1 MRANVVKFLAIAAMT
16 ALAGCSN
23 EEIVYVGSDS
33 SALLPAGQ
41 DVIKISLSNSSLTRA
56 PRPIGSSEPDNNI
69 NRIAFKF
76 VTSSGE
82 EDANVQLA
90 GVIKAGDTDIDG
102 KSEEYTDNVLPIAE
116 SDFQEGDLEIK
127 FTGLQANSSYKIIAY
142 GYNCDDDN
150 ETVFPYKDHLSVPTQ
165 VTAGFYYSCSVDVDK
180 DGPLEEIFAGCNED
194 GSTPFIG
201 VNQHGKF
208 EETPKITLRRQVA
221 GLLAYMSE
229 VPAFVENQQVYKI
242 TVSTY
247 AKPAGFK
254 FPNLLVSPDNGFNGI
269 SGDAGSVI
277 DLLTFDMQKA
287 SNFEELKAENKVGSG
302 ELYKFDKEKEESS
315 DTWTNKDDGKKYLL
329 AEGMNEAEFPDL
341 ECDDNTLF
349 GSCFLL
355 PFWQG
360 LSLENYGATLNICY
374 WDDSGQLIKQ
384 VPLRMKSE
392 AGSNLTEA
400 PDLSGDNYQY
410 DIKCNNFYSIGTKKT
425 LGNPGTDESDADKDE
440 PISIDEPTGYHSLDL
455 SIDDTWVD
463 NSLIK

>member
-56 PRPIGSSEPDNNI
+56 PRPIGTSEPDNNI

-82 EDANVQLA
+82 EDTNVKLA
-90 GVIKAGDTDIDG
+90 GVIKDGDADIDG
-102 KSEEYTDNVLPIAE
+102 ESEEYTDNVLPIAE
-116 SDFQEGDLEIK
+116 SDFQDGDLEIK

-142 GYNCDDDN
+142 GYNCDDGN
-150 ETVFPYKDHLSVPTQ
+150 ETVFPYKDHLSTPQRITD
-165 VTAGFYYSCSVDVDK
+165 GFYYSCSVDVEQDA
-180 DGPLEEIFAGCNED
+180 PLEEIFAGCNED

-208 EETPKITLRRQVA
+208 KETPKITLRRQVA

-254 FPNLLVSPDNGFNGI
+254 FPNSLVSPKDGFNGM
-269 SGDAGSVI
+269 SGTADNENV
-277 DLLTFDMQKA
+277 DLLTFDMRKA
-287 SNFEELKAENKVGSG
+287 SNFKELEAENKVGSG
-302 ELYKFDKEKEESS
+302 ELYKFDKEEGGSSKEE
-315 DTWTNKDDGKKYLL
+315 GKKYLL
-329 AEGMNEAEFPDL
+329 AEGMNEADFPDL

-360 LSLENYGATLNICY
+360 LSLNIYNAATLNICY
-374 WDDSGQLIKQ
+374 WDKNGQLIKQ

-392 AGSNLTEA
+392 AGSNFTDA

-410 DIKCNNFYSIGTKKT
+410 DIRCNNFYSIGTKKT
-425 LGNPGTDESDADKDE
+425 LDNPGTDDPNADEDQ

>member
-56 PRPIGSSEPDNNI
+56 PRPIGTSEPDNNI

-82 EDANVQLA
+82 EDTNVKLA
-90 GVIKAGDTDIDG
+90 GVIKAGDTDIAG
-102 KSEEYTDNVLPIAE
+102 KSEEYTDNVLPITGE
-116 SDFQEGDLEIK
+116 LVGKDLEIK
-127 FTGLQANSSYKIIAY
+127 FTGLKPKSSYKIIAY
-142 GYNCDDDN
+142 GYNCEEGITD
-150 ETVFPYKDHLSVPTQ
+150 FPYKTNLSTPQ
-165 VTAGFYYSCSVDVDK
+165 SVTDGFCYSCSVDVDK

-194 GSTPFIG
+194 GSTTFIG

-208 EETPKITLRRQVA
+208 EETPMVTLRRQVA

-229 VPAFVENQQVYKI
+229 VPAFVENRQVYKI

-254 FPNLLVSPDNGFNGI
+254 FPNLLVSPNDGFNGI
-269 SGDAGSVI
+269 SGDAGSANV
-277 DLLTFDMQKA
+277 DLLTFDMRKA

-302 ELYKFDKEKEESS
+302 EFYRFDKEKENSG
-315 DTWTNKDDGKKYLL
+315 TWTNKADGKKYLL
-329 AEGMNEAEFPDL
+329 AEGMDELDFPDL

-374 WDDSGQLIKQ
+374 WDESGQLIKQ

-392 AGSNLTEA
+392 AGSNVTEA

-410 DIKCNNFYSIGTKKT
+410 DIRCNNFYSIGTKKT
-425 LGNPGTDESDADKDE
+425 LGNPETGEPDVDKDE

-455 SIDDTWVD
+455 SIDDVWVD